1 MDTIDELGRRA
12 GRTALAEA
20 EAYTDV
26 EAGLARILAD
36 EEDVDWNVDGGSRRG
51 WVVVLAAAAAVV
63 AAVTAGVVWSQEDP
77 SPRLV
82 PGTPPEPTPAP
93 TTPATPEPTAPAT
106 PQPTT
111 PATPEPQPAEP
122 SGLAVSYLDP
132 PPSLQPEVFATV
144 DAPSEFF
151 LNAVVTENGGV
162 VVLDRAT
169 ESALVVDPDGTSR
182 PVPLDVMPSSLVAA
196 GPGDVVYA
204 LGQSEQQ
211 TETRVLAIALSGE
224 RAGQVVA
231 STPPFDISPY
241 LELPVGAIGHGPE
254 GIIDRARRVGEQLM
268 GYVDRAGRPVDV
280 DWQEPRLLTI
290 DEDGTVRSD
299 DEGTEWALDIEHHPQ
314 APTPLE
320 GPSPPVPDA
329 IGGATYW
336 TGIGPPDD
344 PGAEFPNSTINVVA
358 LLYRDG
364 SGEWHRLPDG
374 WEVVASDT
382 RGTIIGRRVGE
393 QMEVAHVIR
402 HSEPL
407 PPPPPSTAEP
417 EPSPLATLAEAIGAS
432 TAIAREPR
440 KVTVFADGTTT
451 EVATPPDV
459 YVQTDG
465 TLLWWDIGTGET
477 TSRSAAATLD
487 GTIVCEVEGTIHR
500 VRQEA
505 DGGYVASVERRDEI
519 AGIAEEIA
527 VPNYAV
533 DCDTGSIEPIEPVS
547 WRWEVGTRR
556 IERIGD
562 STFTSTYDA
571 EGNGDVTNEAGIS
584 INGDD
589 YAGYHTFNADG
600 SRVVYGDMTAQP
612 GPHVTNVLRS
622 RDTTTG
628 ELLWS
633 AELDRPVGLTY
644 WYGDRIIALAPA
656 DGVPGATVE
665 SVIVLDAVTGE
676 VIETV
681 STTLD
686 LAFVE

>member
-12 GRTALAEA
+12 ARTALAEA

-36 EEDVDWNVDGGSRRG
+36 EEDVDWNVDRGSRRG

-63 AAVTAGVVWSQEDP
+63 AAVTAGVVWSQDDP

-82 PGTPPEPTPAP
+82 PATPPEPSHAP
-93 TTPATPEPTAPAT
+93 TTPATPEPT
-106 PQPTT
+106 TT
-111 PATPEPQPAEP
+111 AAPQPAEP
-122 SGLAVSYLDP
+122 SGLAVSYTDP
-132 PPSLQPEVFATV
+132 PPPLQPVVFATV

-151 LNAVVTENGGV
+151 FNAVVTDNGGV

-196 GPGDVVYA
+196 GPGDVVYG
-204 LGQSEQQ
+204 LGPSEQQ
-211 TETRVLAIALSGE
+211 TDTRMLAIALSGE
-224 RAGQVVA
+224 RAGQVIA
-231 STPPFDISPY
+231 SSPPFDVRSY

-268 GYVDRAGRPVDV
+268 GYVDGAGRPVDI
-280 DWQEPRLLTI
+280 DWVPPPLLTI
-290 DEDGTVRSD
+290 DENDTIRIADGAQ
-299 DEGTEWALDIEHHPQ
+299 EWPLDIERHPD

-320 GPSPPVPDA
+320 GPSPPTPA
-329 IGGATYW
+329 AGGRAVYW
-336 TGIGPPDD
+336 AGIGPPDE
-344 PGAEFPNSTINVVA
+344 PGTDFPNSTINVVA
-358 LLYRDG
+358 VLSPDG
-364 SGEWHRLPDG
+364 TGQWYRLPDG
-374 WEVVASDT
+374 WSVAASDVW
-382 RGTIIGRRVGE
+382 GTILTRRVGE
-393 QMEVAHVIR
+393 QFELATLTPPG
-402 HSEPL
+402 EA
-407 PPPPPSTAEP
+407 PPPPTTTTVPPVDRS
-417 EPSPLATLAEAIGAS
+417 SPLAALAQRIGAS

-440 KVTVFADGTTT
+440 KVTVFADGATI
-451 EVATPPDV
+451 EAATPPDV

-465 TLLWWDIGTGET
+465 TMLWWDIVTGGT

-533 DCDTGSIEPIEPVS
+533 DCDTGSIDPIEPVS

-562 STFTSTYDA
+562 RTFTHIYDA
-571 EGNGDVTNEAGIS
+571 EGNGDVTNEDGIS
-584 INGDD
+584 INGEN
-589 YAGYHTFNADG
+589 YAGYHTFSADG
-600 SRVVYGDMTAQP
+600 ARVVYGDMSASP
-612 GPHVTNVLRS
+612 SPHVTTVLRS

-633 AELDRPVGLTY
+633 TELDRPVDLTY
-644 WYGDRIIALAPA
+644 WYGDRIIARAPA
-656 DGVPGATVE
+656 DGVPGAAGE
-665 SVIVLDAVTGE
+665 AVIVLDAVTGE

-681 STTLD
+681 PTTLD